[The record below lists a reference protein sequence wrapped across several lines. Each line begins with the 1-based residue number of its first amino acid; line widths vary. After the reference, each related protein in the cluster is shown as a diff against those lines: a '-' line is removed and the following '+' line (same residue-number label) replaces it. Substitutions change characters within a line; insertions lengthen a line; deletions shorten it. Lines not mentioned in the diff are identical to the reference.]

1 MTAADEGP
9 RRIEQ
14 VPGTNVRPMV
24 MTTKT
29 APLKLSAGDVLVY
42 RRAITA
48 AVAGLVIQLVLSLT
62 VGLTAL
68 WGDSQAIYAAAW
80 HMLGGIP
87 IWIVLVLLYQQ
98 HESER
103 LQRLAAEK
111 LADSSRATAAIFG
124 NLSDDLDAA
133 RGRLDRLY
141 RYGLPIVSGI
151 VAIYLVVAGF
161 GLLYVRAAA
170 VAGRPGEAATPTGL
184 ASGCDPV
191 GLLFV
196 TAAIAFTAFVSAR
209 WISGYARQ
217 RAWQLLRGGASYLM
231 SCFVIALLLFGG
243 AVAVSIA
250 GDARI
255 FGWLAA
261 AIPAVMILVG
271 VEILL
276 TSLLESYRPKVP
288 GEIPRPAFDSRVL
301 GLLTA
306 PESLGRVVADTIS
319 YQFGVEVSRSW
330 LYQLL
335 GSAVT
340 PLTILGAAVL
350 FGMSCITIV
359 APDERGV
366 TLRFGQMVGE
376 PLPPG
381 MHVKWPW
388 PIETIEMHP
397 VGQVQQVLI
406 SSDLTG
412 ASRDAQAILWTNDS
426 DRDSLIGQEDF
437 LAAPASS
444 GDTAAGTGVSFV
456 SADVIVQFTVG
467 DLRQFV
473 LGAVDH
479 RQLLKLV
486 AEREASQ
493 YFAFHDIDY
502 LLGTG
507 RGQAGGEIKQALQ
520 NRLDAMQ
527 VGIDVVGVSVTALHP
542 PIGSVS
548 RAFHNQIGAVQ
559 QRETSIQ
566 QARKD
571 AVEKLAKVAG
581 SVELSLRIDAA
592 IRRLDAQRTSG
603 DLQQAAVTESEIER
617 LLAEA
622 RGEAAE
628 LVHQARAYRWQR
640 SVGERASSER
650 FNGELLAYETS
661 PLYYRTRR
669 FLDVLAEGLT
679 GRRKFV
685 IAGAAGESP
694 VFRMDFSDP
703 TSAIDTLLSE

>member
-1 MTAADEGP
+1 
-9 RRIEQ
+9 
-14 VPGTNVRPMV
+14 

-29 APLKLSAGDVLVY
+29 ATVKPAAGDVLVY

-48 AVAGLVIQLVLSLT
+48 AVAGLVIQLALSLA

-80 HMLGGIP
+80 HMLGGLP
-87 IWIVLVLLYQQ
+87 IWIVLVLIYQQ

-103 LQRLAAEK
+103 VQRLAAEK
-111 LADSSRATAAIFG
+111 LADSSQATAAIFG

-133 RGRLDRLY
+133 RARLDRLY

-151 VAIYLVVAGF
+151 VAIYLVAAGCA
-161 GLLYVRAAA
+161 LLYFRAAA
-170 VAGRPGEAATPTGL
+170 ARGAGDAAVPGL
-184 ASGCDPV
+184 AAGCDPV

-243 AVAVSIA
+243 AAAVSIA

-255 FGWLAA
+255 FGWLAV

-306 PESLGRVVADTIS
+306 PESLGRVVAETIS

-340 PLTILGAAVL
+340 PLTMLGSAVL
-350 FGMSCITIV
+350 LALSCITIV
-359 APDERGV
+359 GPDERGV
-366 TLRFGQMVGE
+366 TLRFGQMAGE

-381 MHVKWPW
+381 MHLKWPW
-388 PIETIEMHP
+388 PIETTEMHP

-412 ASRDAQAILWTNDS
+412 ASRDAQAILWTTDS
-426 DRDSLIGQEDF
+426 DRDAMIGQEDF

-444 GDTAAGTGVSFV
+444 TDAVGGTGVSLV

-473 LGAVDH
+473 LGSIDH
-479 RQLLKLV
+479 RRLLRLV

-493 YFAFHDIDY
+493 YFASHDIDH
-502 LLGTG
+502 LLGQG
-507 RGQAGGEIKQALQ
+507 RGQAGAAIQAALQ
-520 NRLDAMQ
+520 ARLDAMGL
-527 VGIDVVGVSVTALHP
+527 GIDVVGVAVTALHP

-559 QRETSIQ
+559 ERETSIQ

-571 AVEKLAKVAG
+571 AVQKLAKVAG
-581 SVELSLRIDAA
+581 SVDLSLRIDAA
-592 IRRLDAQRTSG
+592 IRRLDALRASG
-603 DLQQAAVTESEIER
+603 DVAQVAATEAEIER

-640 SVGERASSER
+640 SVGERSSSER
-650 FNGELLAYETS
+650 FAGELLAYEAS

-685 IAGAAGESP
+685 IAGEAGDAP

-703 TSAIDTLLSE
+703 TSAIDTLLTE